1 MSYLCYD
8 VGGTFVKYATF
19 DAQNHFL
26 TKGKYPTHSDDPEQF
41 FADMADIAN
50 QNPDVEAIGISFPG
64 FIDVTT
70 GVAVRAGAL
79 GQLDGYNLIDHFKAH
94 LTHKVPVAVENDAKC
109 AALAEG
115 LNGNAQGLDD
125 YAVLTL
131 GTGVGCGLVVNGKL
145 VHGKHFRA
153 GEYGMSVTD
162 FTTRGFATLH
172 DMASTS
178 ALVRAYAKL
187 KGIAYE
193 DASGEQLMGELADPA
208 VNQVVEDWAD
218 HVAVAIYNLVAT
230 TDPERILIGGGI
242 SKNPKILP
250 FIEAALEKNPFWVKD
265 YRTPVVLCKHDN
277 DAGLLG
283 ALAVAQ
289 QSAK

>member
-1 MSYLCYD
+1 MSYLCFD

-19 DAQNHFL
+19 DADANFL
-26 TKGKYPTHSDDPEQF
+26 SKGKYPTRCEDPEQF
-41 FADMADIAN
+41 FADMAAIAN
-50 QNPDVEAIGISFPG
+50 ADPAITAIGISFPG

-79 GQLDGYNLIDHFKAH
+79 GQLDGYNLIEHFAAH
-94 LTHKVPVAVENDAKC
+94 LDRQLPIHVENDAKC

-115 LNGNAQGLDD
+115 LNGNAVGLTD

-131 GTGVGCGLVVNGKL
+131 GTGVGCGLVINGNL

-178 ALVRAYAKL
+178 SLVRAFAKS
-187 KGIAYE
+187 KGVAYE
-193 DASGEQLMGELADPA
+193 ATSGEALMADLANPTTR
-208 VNQVVEDWAD
+208 QVVEDWAD

-242 SKNPKILP
+242 SKNPLILP

-283 ALAVAQ
+283 ALAVAKQ
-289 QSAK
+289 H